1 MVSIKKI
8 IGGILIAVGVFFF
21 AIGILGAVLM
31 ANEYG
36 MELVLFGSMTLGVL
50 PLAGG
55 ILLYMAAGGKGKIA
69 EGKSTGGYGAAN
81 RAFLQFIGLFS
92 LFMGLLLFVGA
103 LIIGQPLWS
112 LVFLAIA
119 IGGAYAAYYPYKHM
133 GNFVARPAAF
143 RDVFYD
149 EKGLYYDIRGKPYL
163 FKWDEIKEYRILSV
177 TEIDMNPNTLSTQ
190 IMPIGRLPI
199 SIARYIAWRKIDPE
213 YASTGIMKL
222 GTVQFI
228 KKDGSSIV
236 LTHVFNPYRLI
247 PIFDKYIKENSQK
260 KDYHM

>member
-1 MVSIKKI
+1 
-8 IGGILIAVGVFFF
+8 
-21 AIGILGAVLM
+21 
-31 ANEYG
+31 
-36 MELVLFGSMTLGVL
+36 MTLGVL

-92 LFMGLLLFVGA
+92 LFVGLLLFVGA
-103 LIIGQPLWS
+103 LMIGQPLWS

-133 GNFVARPAAF
+133 EKFVARPEAF
-143 RDVFYD
+143 KDVYYD
-149 EKGLYYDIRGKPYL
+149 DKGLYYDIRGKPYL
-163 FKWDEIKEYRILSV
+163 ITWDEVKEYRILSV
-177 TEIDMNPNTLSTQ
+177 TEVDMNPNTLLSQ
-190 IMPIGRLPI
+190 IIHAGRLSI

-236 LTHVFNPYRLI
+236 LTHVLNPYRLI